1 MGIREALFG
10 RPSRA
15 EEIESEYRTA
25 VRLEQK
31 ALERIVKPLEREKE
45 ILAGITRLNGQ
56 IGEEERLSQISF
68 SDRVKRLDEI
78 ESRIREVESQYD
90 SRETE
95 LWLAKMN
102 RLKQDRME
110 SSSLFKRWM
119 LWLYLHA

>member
-1 MGIREALFG
+1 MGIRETLFG

-15 EEIESEYRTA
+15 KAIESEYRTA

-56 IGEEERLSQISF
+56 IGEKERLSQISF

-78 ESRIREVESQYD
+78 ESRIKEAESQYD